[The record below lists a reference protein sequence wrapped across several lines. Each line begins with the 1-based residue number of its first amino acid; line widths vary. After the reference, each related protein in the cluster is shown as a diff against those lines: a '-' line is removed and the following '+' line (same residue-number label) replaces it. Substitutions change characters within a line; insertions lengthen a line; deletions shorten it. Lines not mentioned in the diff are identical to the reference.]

1 MEDREQVHRLI
12 ASTGALY
19 ENGHYRYSSGLH
31 GSVYVEKDRVLANV
45 DVSSKLCYRIAKHY
59 FDAKV
64 QVVTGPSM
72 GGAMMAPFVA
82 YYLEPK
88 AIAVYAEGE
97 RDNRYF
103 RPSVVDMIA
112 GRRVLVVEDVLDT
125 GGSAMRVIEAV
136 EREGGEVIG
145 VAAIWNRGNV
155 TFKYP
160 SFCLVE
166 HETWE
171 PGECPICKA
180 GKIPLETAPPVAH
193 REL

>member
-1 MEDREQVHRLI
+1 MEDREQIQRLI
-12 ASTGALY
+12 MKTGALY
-19 ENGHYRYSSGLH
+19 ESGHYRYSSGLH

-45 DVSSKLCYRIAKHY
+45 DVASKLCYRIAKH
-59 FDAKV
+59 FFADKI

-88 AIAVYAEGE
+88 AISVYAEGE

-112 GRRVLVVEDVLDT
+112 GKRVLVVEDVLDT
-125 GGSAMRVIEAV
+125 GGSALRVIEAV
-136 EREGGEVIG
+136 ERQGGEVVG

-155 TFKYP
+155 TFRYP
-160 SFCLVE
+160 LFCLVE
-166 HETWE
+166 HHTYE
-171 PGECPICKA
+171 PGDCPICKA
-180 GKIPLETAPPVAH
+180 GNVPLETPPGL
-193 REL
+193 R

>member
-1 MEDREQVHRLI
+1 MEERDQIHRLI

-19 ENGHYRYSSGLH
+19 EGGHYRYSSGLH
-31 GSVYVEKDRVLANV
+31 GSIYVEKDRVLAAV

-59 FDAKV
+59 FAEKI

-97 RDNRYF
+97 RENRYF

-112 GRRVLVVEDVLDT
+112 GKRVLVVEDVLDT
-125 GGSAMRVIEAV
+125 GGSALRVIEAV
-136 EREGGEVIG
+136 ERQGGEVVG
-145 VAAIWNRGNV
+145 VASIWNRGNV
-155 TFKYP
+155 TFRYP
-160 SFCLVE
+160 LFCLVE
-166 HETWE
+166 HETYE
-171 PGECPICKA
+171 PGDCPICKE
-180 GKIPLETAPPVAH
+180 GRLPLEAISNG
-193 REL
+193 R

>member
-1 MEDREQVHRLI
+1 MEDRELINRLI

-19 ENGHYRYSSGLH
+19 ENGHYKYSSALH

-59 FDAKV
+59 FTDRI

-103 RPSVVDMIA
+103 RSSVVDMIA
-112 GRRVLVVEDVLDT
+112 GKRELVVEDVLDT
-125 GGSAMRVIEAV
+125 GGSALRVIEDV
-136 EREGGEVIG
+136 VREGGEVVGI
-145 VAAIWNRGNV
+145 AAIWNRGNV
-155 TFKYP
+155 KFKYP
-160 SFCLVE
+160 LFCLVE
-166 HETWE
+166 HETYE
-171 PGECPICKA
+171 PGECPICKE
-180 GKIPLETAPPVAH
+180 GKIPLETPPNL
-193 REL
+193 R

>member
-1 MEDREQVHRLI
+1 MDERDQVHRLI

-19 ENGHYRYSSGLH
+19 EGGHYKYSSGLH

-59 FDAKV
+59 FAEKI

-97 RDNRYF
+97 RESRYF

-112 GRRVLVVEDVLDT
+112 GKRVLVVEDVLDT
-125 GGSAMRVIEAV
+125 GGSALRVIEAV
-136 EREGGEVIG
+136 ERQGGEVVG
-145 VAAIWNRGNV
+145 VASIWNRGNV
-155 TFKYP
+155 TFRYP
-160 SFCLVE
+160 LFCLVE

-171 PGECPICKA
+171 PGECPICKV
-180 GKIPLETAPPVAH
+180 GKLPVEATPNI
-193 REL
+193 R

>member
-1 MEDREQVHRLI
+1 MEDRELVNRLI

-19 ENGHYRYSSGLH
+19 ENGHYKYSSGLH

-45 DVSSKLCYRIAKHY
+45 DVCSKLCYRIAKHY
-59 FDAKV
+59 FSERI

-88 AIAVYAEGE
+88 ALAVYAEGE

-112 GRRVLVVEDVLDT
+112 GKRVLVVEDVLDT
-125 GGSAMRVIEAV
+125 GGSALRVIEAV
-136 EREGGEVIG
+136 EREGGEVVGI
-145 VAAIWNRGNV
+145 AAIWNRGNV
-155 TFKYP
+155 SFKYP
-160 SFCLVE
+160 LYCLVE
-166 HETWE
+166 HETYE
-171 PGECPICKA
+171 PGDCPVCQE
-180 GKIPLETAPPVAH
+180 GKVPLEAPPS
-193 REL
+193 LK

>member
-1 MEDREQVHRLI
+1 MEEREQVHRLI
-12 ASTGALY
+12 ASTGALF
-19 ENGHYRYSSGLH
+19 EGGHYKYSSGLH

-59 FDAKV
+59 FADKI

-97 RDNRYF
+97 RENRYF

-166 HETWE
+166 HETYE
-171 PGECPICKA
+171 PGDCPICKA
-180 GKIPLETAPPVAH
+180 GKIPLEAAPGAK
-193 REL
+193 